1 MARKKGGP
9 DTVSGYFRALFEKHP
24 DLLAYGATNAAIV
37 EQWRKDHNGQDP
49 SANVMGNLANI
60 KSVMRKKLGMVKRRR
75 KRRKA
80 AVNGDTAAPKQLGRP
95 RSSVPALE
103 RLEGHIDECLSMA
116 RGQQEPGLDN
126 AIKHLLAARRSVA
139 WQMGEP
145 K

>member
-24 DLLAYGATNAAIV
+24 DLLAYGASNAAIV

-49 SANVMGNLANI
+49 SEKVMGNLANI
-60 KSVMRKKLGMVKRRR
+60 KSLMRKKMGMVKRRR
-75 KRRKA
+75 RRKG
-80 AVNGDTAAPKQLGRP
+80 AVNGAVATTKVGRP
-95 RSSVPALE
+95 RASVSALE
-103 RLEGHIDECLSMA
+103 RLEGHIDACLSMA
-116 RGQQEPGLDN
+116 REQDSAGLDN
-126 AIKHLLAARRSVA
+126 AVKHLLAARRVVS